1 MICPV
6 CIASAAAFAVSVSSS
21 GGVVALTLTKVRRIN
36 RFRKLNPDSKA
47 TVSKTFETKI
57 KEKQS

>member
-1 MICPV
+1 MCPI
-6 CIASAAAFAVSVSSS
+6 CIASAAAFAVSVTSS

-36 RFRKLNPDSKA
+36 RFRKLNP
-47 TVSKTFETKI
+47 VSKVPETKM

>member
-1 MICPV
+1 MCPV

-21 GGVVALTLTKVRRIN
+21 GGVVALALTKVRRIN

-47 TVSKTFETKI
+47 TVSETFETKI

>member
-36 RFRKLNPDSKA
+36 GFRKLNPDSKT
-47 TVSKTFETKI
+47 TVSKAPETKM

>member
-1 MICPV
+1 MCPV

-21 GGVVALTLTKVRRIN
+21 GGVVALALTKVRRIN
-36 RFRKLNPDSKA
+36 RFRKLNPDSK
-47 TVSKTFETKI
+47 TLVSKASETKI

>member
-1 MICPV
+1 MMCPV

-21 GGVVALTLTKVRRIN
+21 GGVVALALTKVRRIN
-36 RFRKLNPDSKA
+36 RLRKLNPDSK
-47 TVSKTFETKI
+47 TSETKV

>member
-1 MICPV
+1 MCPV

-21 GGVVALTLTKVRRIN
+21 GGVVALALTKIRRIN
-36 RFRKLNPDSKA
+36 RSRKLNPDSE
-47 TVSKTFETKI
+47 TLVSKTSETKI

>member
-1 MICPV
+1 MCPI
-6 CIASAAAFAVSVSSS
+6 CIASAAAFAVSVTSS

-36 RFRKLNPDSKA
+36 RFRKLNSVSKA
-47 TVSKTFETKI
+47 PETKM

>member
-1 MICPV
+1 MCPV

-21 GGVVALTLTKVRRIN
+21 GGVVALALTKVRRIN
-36 RFRKLNPDSKA
+36 RFRKLNPDSK
-47 TVSKTFETKI
+47 TSVSNSSETKV

>member
-1 MICPV
+1 MCPV

-21 GGVVALTLTKVRRIN
+21 GGVLALALTKVRRIN
-36 RFRKLNPDSKA
+36 RFRKLNPDSE
-47 TVSKTFETKI
+47 TLVSETSETKI

>member
-1 MICPV
+1 MCPV

-21 GGVVALTLTKVRRIN
+21 GGVLALALTKVRRIN
-36 RFRKLNPDSKA
+36 RFRKLNPDSE
-47 TVSKTFETKI
+47 TLVSKTSETKI

>member
-1 MICPV
+1 MCPV

-21 GGVVALTLTKVRRIN
+21 GGVVALALTKVRRIN
-36 RFRKLNPDSKA
+36 RFRKLNSDSE
-47 TVSKTFETKI
+47 TLVSKTSETKI

>member
-1 MICPV
+1 MCPV

-21 GGVVALTLTKVRRIN
+21 GGVVALALTKSRRIN
-36 RFRKLNPDSKA
+36 RFRKLNPDSE
-47 TVSKTFETKI
+47 TLVSKTSETKI

>member
-1 MICPV
+1 MCPI

-36 RFRKLNPDSKA
+36 RFRKLNPDPKPIGP
-47 TVSKTFETKI
+47 KI

>member
-1 MICPV
+1 MCPV

-21 GGVVALTLTKVRRIN
+21 GGVVALALTKVRRIN
-36 RFRKLNPDSKA
+36 RFRKLNPDSE
-47 TVSKTFETKI
+47 TLVSKTSETRI

>member
-1 MICPV
+1 MCPV

-21 GGVVALTLTKVRRIN
+21 GGVVALALTKVRRIN
-36 RFRKLNPDSKA
+36 RFRKLNPDSK
-47 TVSKTFETKI
+47 TSVSNSSETKA

>member
-1 MICPV
+1 MMCPV

-21 GGVVALTLTKVRRIN
+21 GGVVALALTKVRRIN
-36 RFRKLNPDSKA
+36 RFRKLNPGSKA
-47 TVSKTFETKI
+47 TVSKTSETKV

>member
-36 RFRKLNPDSKA
+36 RFRKLNPDSKTA
-47 TVSKTFETKI
+47 VSKAPETKM